1 MKQELKVVMLPTND
15 RTQIAIHDRL
25 GLITAKSQGWDDI
38 TRYDYIVPQHLYFTS
53 NEVINAGDWVLFV
66 RTWGHTLDTHIPL
79 LRKVDKVDN
88 RNYTFDTGNTA
99 SIGDCD
105 KIVASTDPSLGLPLI
120 STEDIEAYVS
130 APYDTV
136 DVEMYIDNKKPFL
149 NLQDG
154 YVVISNPIN
163 DSDYKKIE
171 TMDNISLF
179 ATEKDVDEAAEIY
192 GYCTI
197 NDTLTIPED
206 GYYEF
211 KEGWMACL
219 RNQEDPKLVFDK
231 EINSALNH
239 IDALDS
245 FMSYHE
251 EIDDYGDMSELI
263 EKLKVSLQTIKTN
276 HHK

>member
-105 KIVASTDPSLGLPLI
+105 NCP
-120 STEDIEAYVS
+120 
-130 APYDTV
+130 
-136 DVEMYIDNKKPFL
+136 
-149 NLQDG
+149 
-154 YVVISNPIN
+154 
-163 DSDYKKIE
+163 E
-171 TMDNISLF
+171 TY
-179 ATEKDVDEAAEIY
+179 A
-192 GYCTI
+192 
-197 NDTLTIPED
+197 
-206 GYYEF
+206 
-211 KEGWMACL
+211 
-219 RNQEDPKLVFDK
+219 
-231 EINSALNH
+231 
-239 IDALDS
+239 
-245 FMSYHE
+245 
-251 EIDDYGDMSELI
+251 
-263 EKLKVSLQTIKTN
+263 
-276 HHK
+276 